1 MTSEELSPRAR
12 DALLAAAIWYAR
24 QGYAVFPL
32 KPRTKVPLTK
42 HGCLDATRD
51 IEQIRSWWFRWP
63 EANVGL
69 HMGESSSGVW
79 VLDVDGPV
87 GEAALAE
94 LEAAHGTL
102 PVTCEVITP
111 RPGRH
116 LYFRVA
122 EGTALPKNSAG
133 KKDGNEK
140 LDTRSTGGYVVAPP
154 SVHPDGPVYV
164 WADGRHPKDLAPA
177 VAPSWLVER
186 FMGKRPSPSPAS
198 MPAPI
203 ATLSTARDVRRKW
216 CLGALEAEAR
226 ELAEAPQGTRNDK
239 INSAAYKIGGYV
251 GAGHLEESEVEYVL
265 LGACATWAERDERKD
280 VDTLRRGLRAGMA
293 QPRALPPDVEARA
306 YRQAIEDARRA
317 AQYTLRDAFSR
328 VADLRGDER
337 ARGLTAQAARLR
349 DLVTSGALEARDVTA
364 MLEDAANRCGLVD
377 ATSWTSVRAL
387 IAGGL
392 GLPGNQNPAPPLAPR
407 PPRQQDPSFDDD
419 DAPPPTDEDL
429 FGGGGGGNDRAQLP
443 EIIDTFDEASMVD
456 LADKYFADDDGLYQ
470 RGGLLVQAL
479 LDEAPGAGVTRERT
493 SATIKEMDVAWLRA
507 LSTRRVRWMKWKKV
521 GEDFEKVQIK
531 PPTHAI
537 AAFAKRGFWKH
548 VRKLEGVS
556 STPVFRADGTVLST
570 PGYDAQS
577 GVLYVPHETFPEV
590 PDRPTS
596 ADVEGAVES
605 LRYLVSDF
613 PFEGPEHQA
622 AWFASVLTPLARHS
636 FRGPAPLFLIDA
648 NTPGTGKGKLA
659 TLTGIISTGRPPT
672 LKPYDGDEREQR
684 KVITGIAIDGTELVL
699 FDNVK
704 GLLGSGVLEAALT
717 SDTWSDRV
725 LGGSESYSGPLL
737 TTWMAT
743 SNNASLTTDMVRR
756 VAHIRLATPLEKPEE
771 RTGFVIPVVEEYARQ
786 HRPKLVAAALTI
798 LRAWHVAGRPRAD
811 LAAWGSYEGWTSVV
825 RQSLVW
831 AGLMDPG
838 ASRTHLREMAD
849 SGSELLTQ
857 LIEGLV
863 GANASSI
870 YKLTAGELL
879 VKAKD
884 KNGEAL
890 KEALEA
896 FSGGRGALTSRTI
909 GKLLSRY
916 RGRIY
921 DGRVIRGEQDAK
933 RKQIVWWVERDRGQS
948 PTTPTPTPTDGEH
961 DVF

>member
-1 MTSEELSPRAR
+1 MVSA
-12 DALLAAAIWYAR
+12 ALWYASA
-24 QGYAVFPL
+24 GFAVFPL
-32 KPRTKVPLTK
+32 RPRTKVPITE

-51 IEQIRSWWFRWP
+51 EEQVRAWWARWP
-63 EANVGL
+63 DANIGI
-69 HMGESSSGVW
+69 HMGEASGGVW

-87 GEAALAE
+87 GEATLAQ
-94 LEAAHGTL
+94 LEAEHGAL
-102 PVTCEVITP
+102 PPTREVRTP

-116 LYFRVA
+116 LYFRA
-122 EGTALPKNSAG
+122 PEGALPKNTVG
-133 KKDGNEK
+133 RKDK
-140 LDTRSTGGYVVAPP
+140 LDTRATGGYVVAPP

-164 WADGRHPKDLAPA
+164 WAEGRGPGDLVEALAPN
-177 VAPSWLVER
+177 WLLER
-186 FMGKRPSPSPAS
+186 FTGRR
-198 MPAPI
+198 PAPPQPSTPMPS
-203 ATLSTARDVRRKW
+203 APPSTARDVRRKW
-216 CLGALEAEAR
+216 CLGALESEAR
-226 ELAEAPQGTRNDK
+226 ELADAPPGTRNDK
-239 INSAAYKIGGYV
+239 INSAAFKIGGYV
-251 GAGHLEESEVEYVL
+251 GAGHLEEAEVEYVL
-265 LGACATWAERDERKD
+265 LGACSSWADRDERKD
-280 VDTLRRGLRAGMA
+280 IDTLRRGLRAGIA

-306 YRQAIEDARRA
+306 YRQALEDARRA
-317 AQYTLRDAFSR
+317 TQHTLRDAWSR
-328 VADLRGDER
+328 VADLKGDLR
-337 ARGLTAQAARLR
+337 APGLEAQAARLR
-349 DLVTSGALEARDVTA
+349 DLVTSGALEARDVTGQ
-364 MLEDAANRCGLVD
+364 LEDAANRCGLVD
-377 ATSWTSVRAL
+377 ATSWTAVRAL
-387 IAGGL
+387 IARGL
-392 GLPGNQNPAPPLAPR
+392 GLDPKLNPAPPLAPR
-407 PPRQQDPSFDDD
+407 RRETEEAPPHFDD
-419 DAPPPTDEDL
+419 DAPPPTDDDL
-429 FGGGGGGNDRAQLP
+429 DGGGGGGDDRSRLP
-443 EIIDTFDEASMVD
+443 EIIDTFDEATMVE
-456 LADKYFADDDGLYQ
+456 LADEHFAPDDGLYQ

-493 SATIKEMDVAWLRA
+493 AAMIREMDVAWLRA
-507 LSTRRVRWMKWKKV
+507 LSTRRVRWMKWKRV
-521 GEDFEKVQIK
+521 GEGFEKVQIK

-537 AAFAKRGFWKH
+537 AAFASRGFWKH

-556 STPVFRADGTVLST
+556 STPVFRADGSILST

-577 GVLYVPHETFPEV
+577 GVLYAPHETFPAV
-590 PDRPTS
+590 PDQPTRQ
-596 ADVEGAVES
+596 DVDDAVEA

-659 TLTGIISTGRPPT
+659 TLTGIISTGRPPV

-684 KVITGIAIDGTELVL
+684 KVITGIAIEGTELVL

-756 VAHIRLATPLEKPEE
+756 VAHIRLSTPLEKPEE
-771 RTGFVIPVVEEYARQ
+771 RTGFAIPVVEDYARQ
-786 HRPKLVAAALTI
+786 HRPRLVAAALTI
-798 LRAWHVAGRPRAD
+798 LRGWHVAKRPRAE

-857 LIEGLV
+857 LMEGLIQ
-863 GANASSI
+863 ANASSI

-884 KNGEAL
+884 KNGETL

-896 FSGGRGALTSRTI
+896 FSGGRGALTSKTI

-921 DGRVIRGEQDAK
+921 DGRVIRGEQDPK
-933 RKQIVWWVERDRGQS
+933 RRQLVWWVERDKAQS
-948 PTTPTPTPTDGEH
+948 GPAAPTTPTPTEGEH